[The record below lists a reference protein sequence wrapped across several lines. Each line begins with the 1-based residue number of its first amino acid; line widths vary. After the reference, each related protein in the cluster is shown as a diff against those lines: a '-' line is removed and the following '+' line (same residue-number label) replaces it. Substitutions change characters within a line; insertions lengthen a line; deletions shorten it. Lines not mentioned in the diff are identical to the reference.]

1 MSGMFTGKVAL
12 VTGGSSGIGK
22 RVAEM
27 IAAEGGSVA
36 VVASSNV
43 DKAAAVVQGIEAAGG
58 TAKPYAVDVRDAAA
72 LTGLVAQVESD
83 LGAIDLLVNAAGVFY
98 PTPAGATEPAD
109 SARLLDINIKGPWN
123 AISAV
128 VPGMRER
135 GSGRIVSLSSV
146 AGQIGVRDFAL
157 YAASKAAV
165 SMMTRSLGAELA
177 PHGIA
182 VNAVAPGNTATPM
195 NADVRANPEMAEGMR
210 RMTPSGNAFSDPDDI
225 AGIILF
231 LLSDKARPVHGA
243 TWLADEG
250 VSAALG

>member
-58 TAKPYAVDVRDAAA
+58 SAKPYAVDVRDAAA
-72 LTGLVAQVESD
+72 LVGLVAQVESD

-109 SARLLDINIKGPWN
+109 SARLLDIL
-123 AISAV
+123 
-128 VPGMRER
+128 
-135 GSGRIVSLSSV
+135 SL
-146 AGQIGVRDFAL
+146 I
-157 YAASKAAV
+157 
-165 SMMTRSLGAELA
+165 
-177 PHGIA
+177 HI
-182 VNAVAPGNTATPM
+182 
-195 NADVRANPEMAEGMR
+195 
-210 RMTPSGNAFSDPDDI
+210 
-225 AGIILF
+225 
-231 LLSDKARPVHGA
+231 
-243 TWLADEG
+243 
-250 VSAALG
+250 